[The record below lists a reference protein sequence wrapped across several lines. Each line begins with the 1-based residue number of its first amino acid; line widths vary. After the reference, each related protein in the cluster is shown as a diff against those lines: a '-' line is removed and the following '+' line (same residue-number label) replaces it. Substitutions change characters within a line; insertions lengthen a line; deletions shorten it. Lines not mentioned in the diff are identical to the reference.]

1 MDATAANE
9 QRTEHNDDD
18 HGQGDDHDHGG
29 KREVVVTY
37 NGVDKDIKYK
47 RHEAAKDL
55 LEAALDEFDVREN
68 RHTMALWTEAG
79 ELSIEGTVEEAGILP
94 GMLLVLRP
102 SAVRG
107 G

>member
-1 MDATAANE
+1 MEATEANE
-9 QRTEHNDDD
+9 QGVEQHDDQVHD
-18 HGQGDDHDHGG
+18 VEHDHGG

-47 RHEAAKDL
+47 RHEEAKVL
-55 LEAALDEFDVREN
+55 LEAAMDAFDVREN

-79 ELSIEGTVEEAGILP
+79 ELPIEGTVEEAGILP